1 MEKIF
6 GSAEA
11 LIDCGFQAESPEE
24 FWDWLLLACGRIQDL
39 YSAGTYQY
47 DKILCEKGS

>member
-24 FWDWLLLACGRIQDL
+24 FWDWLLLACGKIQD
-39 YSAGTYQY
+39 YIRQERANTT
-47 DKILCEKGS
+47 KILCGKGS